1 MTDEKEIYWM
11 SDLPG
16 PINPGQVLAGR
27 YQVDGL
33 IATGGFAVVYHGQ
46 RVEDHTPVAIKALHI
61 NVTDSDP
68 AAVDRF
74 VREAAIAAHLQH
86 PNLVRIL
93 DFGKTRDNVLYM
105 VMEHLHGEPLFV
117 HLYDEPMTSKRVYH
131 LLSQM
136 LDALVFAHGQGLI
149 HRDLKPSNI
158 FLCKVVGS
166 GEADDGLWVKILD
179 FGMAK
184 GVSKSGHIGQ
194 AMKVTLTLSGD
205 RVGTPGYMAPEMFK
219 EGAAPTP
226 LVDLYVVGLLGY
238 EMLTGEKAYPG
249 EGMERAVAQLESD
262 PPAPAGFIAGHP
274 LYAVVK
280 RLIQRK
286 PEDRYQS
293 ADEALRDLR
302 KLRLGKGKLWM

>member
-1 MTDEKEIYWM
+1 M

-16 PINPGQVLAGR
+16 PLDAGQQLAGR

-33 IATGGFAVVYHGQ
+33 VAAGGFAVVYHGQ
-46 RVEDHTPVAIKALHI
+46 RVSDHTPVAIKALHV

-86 PNLVRIL
+86 PNLVRII
-93 DFGKTRDNVLYM
+93 DFGKTRDDVLYM
-105 VMEHLHGEPLFV
+105 VMEHLYGEPLFV
-117 HLYDEPMTSKRVYH
+117 HLYDDPMAPKRVHH

-149 HRDLKPSNI
+149 HRDLKPSNV
-158 FLCKVVGS
+158 FLCRVVGS
-166 GEADDGLWVKILD
+166 GGSDDGVWVKILD

-184 GVSKSGHIGQ
+184 GVRKSGNIGH

-219 EGAAPTP
+219 EGARATP

-238 EMLTGEKAYPG
+238 EMLTGEKAFGG
-249 EGMERAVAQLESD
+249 EGMERAVAQIESD
-262 PPAPAGFIAGHP
+262 PPRPAMAIAEHP
-274 LYAVVK
+274 LYTVVE
-280 RLIQRK
+280 RLIQRR
-286 PEDRYQS
+286 PADRFQS
-293 ADEALRDLR
+293 AEEALAHLRDLDS
-302 KLRLGKGKLWM
+302 GHGELWM

>member
-1 MTDEKEIYWM
+1 M
-11 SDLPG
+11 SALPG
-16 PINPGQVLAGR
+16 PLDTGQLLAGK

-33 IATGGFAVVYHGQ
+33 VATGGFAVVYHGQ

-86 PNLVRIL
+86 PNLVRII
-93 DFGKTRDNVLYM
+93 DFGKTRNDVLYM
-105 VMEHLHGEPLFV
+105 VMEHLYGEPLFV
-117 HLYDEPMTSKRVYH
+117 HLYDEPMPPKRVH
-131 LLSQM
+131 HVLRQM

-166 GEADDGLWVKILD
+166 GKFEDSVWVKILD
-179 FGMAK
+179 FGLAK
-184 GVSKSGHIGQ
+184 GVRKSGHIGH

-219 EGAAPTP
+219 EGARPTP

-238 EMLTGEKAYPG
+238 EMITGQKAFRG
-249 EGMERAVAQLESD
+249 EGMQRAVAQIESD
-262 PPAPAGFIAGHP
+262 PAPPAAFLSEHP
-274 LYAVVK
+274 LYGVIHK
-280 RLIQRK
+280 LIQRD
-286 PEDRYQS
+286 PRERYQS
-293 ADEALRDLR
+293 AEEALLDLTN
-302 KLRLGKGKLWM
+302 LETGHGTLWM

>member
-1 MTDEKEIYWM
+1 M
-11 SDLPG
+11 SELLG
-16 PINPGQVLAGR
+16 PLDTGQILAGR

-33 IATGGFAVVYHGQ
+33 VATGGFAVVYHGQ
-46 RVEDHTPVAIKALHI
+46 RVEDNTPVAIKALHI

-68 AAVDRF
+68 AAIDRF

-93 DFGKTRDNVLYM
+93 DFGKTRDDVLYM
-105 VMEHLHGEPLFV
+105 VMEHLYGEPLFV
-117 HLYDEPMTSKRVYH
+117 HLYNEPMAPKRVHH
-131 LLSQM
+131 LLRQM
-136 LDALVFAHGQGLI
+136 LDAMVFAHGQGLI

-166 GEADDGLWVKILD
+166 GDTDDGVWVKILD

-184 GVSKSGHIGQ
+184 GVRKADNIGQ

-219 EGAAPTP
+219 EAALPTP

-238 EMLTGEKAYPG
+238 EMITGEKAFRG
-249 EGMERAVAQLESD
+249 EGMQRAVAQIESD
-262 PPAPAGFIAGHP
+262 PRPPDAFIAEHP
-274 LYAVVK
+274 LYAVIHK
-280 RLIQRK
+280 LIQRR
-286 PEDRYQS
+286 PEDRFQS
-293 ADEALRDLR
+293 AEEALFALSNIGSTR
-302 KLRLGKGKLWM
+302 GKLWM